1 MIYFFTALV
10 ILDTAHVLSPMVMAW
25 SRGDFRAVMLRHWP
39 RYILVPVGA
48 LAISLATASQSYA
61 VVDALVTI
69 YFAWNVWHFASQN
82 YGLLRLLQ
90 MRRARRV
97 KFSAHTGWASFL
109 TSRPF
114 VMAVTI
120 VGMVVWPVLA
130 NDPWHWR
137 LINLAIFAI
146 PHWVSEIFLT
156 SWASTRWKIFA
167 PLILAAGCVGLIW
180 VTPRAT
186 GMPVVGALW
195 VCWRTGLGFVHFI
208 YDGLLWRFGNPEVR
222 ATIGKG
228 LFELP
233 SGKTSTH
240 ARYECG
246 VVSTG
251 KTRCV
256 MDRW

>member
-1 MIYFFTALV
+1 MIYFFTVLV
-10 ILDTAHVLSPMVMAW
+10 ILDTAHVLSPMAMAW
-25 SRGDFRAVMLRHWP
+25 SRGDFREVMLRHW
-39 RYILVPVGA
+39 RWYILVPTFVLAAA
-48 LAISLATASQSYA
+48 LAAASQPRPIVDA
-61 VVDALVTI
+61 VVTV
-69 YFAWNVWHFASQN
+69 YFLWNVWHFASQN

-90 MRRARRV
+90 MRW
-97 KFSAHTGWASFL
+97 GWSWQPDWA
-109 TSRPF
+109 F
-114 VMAVTI
+114 VMAVTV
-120 VGMVVWPVLA
+120 VGMVVWPALA

-137 LINLAIFAI
+137 FVNLAIFAI

-167 PLILAAGCVGLIW
+167 PLILAAGCVGLLWI
-180 VTPRAT
+180 TPRPT
-186 GMPVVGALW
+186 GMPLVGVLW

-208 YDGLLWRFGNPEVR
+208 YDGLLWRFRNPEVR
-222 ATIGKG
+222 ATIGKN

-233 SGKTSTH
+233 SGRISTH

-246 VVSTG
+246 IAPAG

>member
-1 MIYFFTALV
+1 VKYFFALL
-10 ILDTAHVLSPMVMAW
+10 IIIDTAHNLSPMAMAW
-25 SRGDFRAVMLRHWP
+25 SRADIRAMMLRHRFW
-39 RYILVPVGA
+39 YIWLPIT
-48 LAISLATASQSYA
+48 AIAVSLAAAATLSRPI
-61 VVDALVTI
+61 VDTIVTI

-90 MRRARRV
+90 MRR
-97 KFSAHTGWASFL
+97 GWTWKPDWPL
-109 TSRPF
+109 C
-114 VMAVTI
+114 MAVTI
-120 VGMVVWPVLA
+120 VGMEVWPVLA

-137 LINLAIFAI
+137 LINLAVFAL
-146 PHWVSEIFLT
+146 PHWVFEIFLT

-167 PLILAAGCVGLIW
+167 PLILAAGCVGLLWI
-180 VTPRAT
+180 TPRPT
-186 GMPVVGALW
+186 GMSVVGVLW

-208 YDGLLWRFGNPEVR
+208 YDGLLWRFRNPEVR

-228 LFELP
+228 LFELS

-246 VVSTG
+246 IVSAG

>member
-1 MIYFFTALV
+1 MIYLFTVLIV
-10 ILDTAHVLSPMVMAW
+10 LDTAHTLSPMVMAW
-25 SRGDFRAVMLRHWP
+25 SRGDFRPVMLRRWGLYVAAP
-39 RYILVPVGA
+39 LTV
-48 LAISLATASQSYA
+48 LAVSLAAAYHSRAA
-61 VVDALVTI
+61 VDMVVWI
-69 YFAWNVWHFASQN
+69 YFMWNVWHFASQN
-82 YGLLRLLQ
+82 YGLLRLWQ
-90 MRRARRV
+90 MRR
-97 KFSAHTGWASFL
+97 GW
-109 TSRPF
+109 TWQPDWPF

-120 VGMVVWPVLA
+120 VGMVVWPALA
-130 NDPWHWR
+130 SDPWHWR

-167 PLILAAGCVGLIW
+167 PLILAAGCVGLLWI
-180 VTPRAT
+180 TPRPT
-186 GMPVVGALW
+186 GMPVVGVLW

-208 YDGLLWRFGNPEVR
+208 YDGLLWRFKDPEVR
-222 ATIGKG
+222 ATIGKN

-233 SGKTSTH
+233 SGRISTH

-246 VVSTG
+246 VASAG